1 MSLPPSEVRASLRG
15 VAVGLLTP
23 FDDNLD
29 IDYDGIKYNARRL
42 YEAGPRTFLA
52 AANISE
58 YHSLSQRERIR
69 VVETSADALPDD
81 ACVLAGVGGST
92 AEARRLIEGYDDI
105 GVDGM
110 MIMPPDHTYVHECGI
125 IEYYEKLAAATDTP
139 LIPYVRGF
147 DPSVN
152 FLVDLANIDGVIG
165 VKYAL
170 EDPVKL
176 GEATSTAP
184 DDIVWVN
191 GLAEPF
197 AVSFWN
203 EGIEGFSA
211 GVSNFRPVVGLEL
224 FEALSAGE
232 FERARSIRNICMPF
246 QRFRDE
252 TGADNVIGGAVSV
265 PAVKKGLELAG
276 YRAGDGRVR
285 EPLQPLC
292 ADDESRAEALYHQL
306 EDDIDRVIG

>member
-1 MSLPPSEVRASLRG
+1 MSLSPSEVKASLRG

-23 FDDNLD
+23 FDDDLE
-29 IDYDGIKYNARRL
+29 IDYDGIEYNARRL
-42 YEAGPRTFLA
+42 YEAGPQTFLA

-58 YHSLSQRERIR
+58 YHSLSQRERIQ
-69 VVETSADALPDD
+69 VVDASRGALPDD

-92 AEARRLIEGYDDI
+92 AEARRLVEAYDEI

-125 IEYYEKLAAATDTP
+125 IGYYEKLASTTDTP
-139 LIPYVRGF
+139 LVPYVRGI
-147 DPSVN
+147 DPSVS
-152 FLVDLANIDGVIG
+152 FLVDLANVDGVVG

-170 EDPVKL
+170 KDPVKL
-176 GEATSTAP
+176 GEATAAAP

-211 GVSNFRPVVGLEL
+211 GVSNFRPAVGLEL
-224 FEALSAGE
+224 FEALSAAE
-232 FERARSIRNICMPF
+232 WERAREIRNLCMPF

-252 TGADNVIGGAVSV
+252 TGSDNVIGGAVSV
-265 PAVKKGLELAG
+265 PAVKEALELAG
-276 YRAGDGRVR
+276 YRAGNGRVR

-292 ADDESRAEALYHQL
+292 AENKSRAEELYQQL